1 MKVKCGKSCLLWN
14 VVHKLSNKGL
24 CHRCFSWNFE
34 SFFKIILGRTI
45 RSSFPKV
52 FCGKAFLKNF
62 ANFTG
67 DSEFGDILKSIS
79 FIEYLPGCS
88 CTIVEAKSRGP
99 FSRIFLVFKK
109 NMIPEVFYCIKKES
123 FWNAD
128 IPNLSRLVQIAKI
141 WKERFILKIAY
152 KRLSSC
158 V

>member
-1 MKVKCGKSCLLWN
+1 MLFLEFWKLFQNNSGPHNQKQFSKGVLW
-14 VVHKLSNKGL
+14 KG
-24 CHRCFSWNFE
+24 
-34 SFFKIILGRTI
+34 
-45 RSSFPKV
+45 
-52 FCGKAFLKNF
+52 FLKNF